1 MSASKPIKYKIKLS
15 QDSIVQNL
23 LDYISFETNIPTS
36 AVRSLSLKQ
45 ISNSF

>member
-1 MSASKPIKYKIKLS
+1 MSASVPIKYKIKLS
-15 QDSIVQNL
+15 HDSIVQNL

-36 AVRSLSLKQ
+36 AVSSLSLKQ